1 MLPAGAF
8 LLAQRWSGATH
19 KPDKQRSPGSSDIL
33 ADPQLRATI
42 PNEPFVMQLGD
53 AKTIKGLLEIVT
65 PDPTWETDPVV
76 ISAIC
81 QIIKNIVSVLG
92 KGSIG
97 LILQHEGL
105 PAMLEQ
111 AGHMNAIEDANADYI
126 AALTSLVDTLVML
139 SRGAG
144 VQQLRSAVPYA
155 GIVLSLC
162 KSSHSRI
169 RRGGARLLERVA
181 TLEEAKMGMARDSGT
196 VPLLLSL
203 FKYDH
208 NTQLTAARTLAE
220 LAEAPSNRT
229 LLIALKTVPVIV
241 EFLPQGDE
249 EMQYELARALADLA
263 QAVDNR
269 LPIVQSGGMLK
280 AITEAISSDG
290 SAKVQTEAIRCV
302 ANLVAPAGSVVTE
315 RGTAEATR
323 DGEQVERAEWRS
335 SVDGIAWRNGYN
347 ANQADRIHTKV
358 GDSDA
363 LSALMAQTHGRSTE
377 ALNLAS
383 EAVRHMVRMGSADF
397 SFLDVRGQIMSH
409 GFMRTRAQ
417 CGGAKRL
424 ESSGWV
430 VKEDAVEIPGDKA
443 ENEAAVAESGTVPGR
458 GGVVFVGVGHSDADD
473 ASDGGSC
480 SSAEGATRDLRTKSY
495 GKGEYGRL
503 LAEHAN
509 RAATGAES
517 EVPQWVPTPP
527 ATEPAEQPPA
537 SDGHALD
544 RFFAILDQQ
553 KLHISTLFGLADKDG
568 SGAIDSSELAAVFA
582 QHKLPIDASEVAGIL
597 LELDTDGDQQIT
609 KAEFFEQMREA
620 QRRRRP
626 ARRNVRRPVPPSAHR
641 PVSREMVKQRRI
653 AATARV
659 AEEERARQKT
669 RDEARRQHASALAE
683 ATKAA
688 AAQEQVAAKAARK
701 TVRDE
706 EARLLKNRMRWLATS
721 YGKGLSSVLPPIGR
735 TPRGAKTRRAVPV
748 TA

>member
-1 MLPAGAF
+1 
-8 LLAQRWSGATH
+8 
-19 KPDKQRSPGSSDIL
+19 
-33 ADPQLRATI
+33 
-42 PNEPFVMQLGD
+42 
-53 AKTIKGLLEIVT
+53 
-65 PDPTWETDPVV
+65 
-76 ISAIC
+76 
-81 QIIKNIVSVLG
+81 
-92 KGSIG
+92 
-97 LILQHEGL
+97 
-105 PAMLEQ
+105 
-111 AGHMNAIEDANADYI
+111 
-126 AALTSLVDTLVML
+126 
-139 SRGAG
+139 
-144 VQQLRSAVPYA
+144 
-155 GIVLSLC
+155 
-162 KSSHSRI
+162 
-169 RRGGARLLERVA
+169 
-181 TLEEAKMGMARDSGT
+181 
-196 VPLLLSL
+196 
-203 FKYDH
+203 
-208 NTQLTAARTLAE
+208 
-220 LAEAPSNRT
+220 
-229 LLIALKTVPVIV
+229 
-241 EFLPQGDE
+241 
-249 EMQYELARALADLA
+249 MQYELARALADLA

-323 DGEQVERAEWRS
+323 DGEQVERAEWRR

-409 GFMRTRAQ
+409 GFLRTRAQ

-495 GKGEYGRL
+495 GKGECKCSRSLCVFLQSQRRGCTDGRL
-503 LAEHAN
+503 LADHAN
-509 RAATGAES
+509 RATTGAES
-517 EVPQWVPTPP
+517 EVPQWVPTQP

-597 LELDTDGDQQIT
+597 AELDTDGDQQIT